1 MAEKDAKLQDI
12 EDVEIEDLQTED
24 EEPVSSVY
32 VLAGKAFSI
41 AKDSQKTIDMLSEQL
56 REALPD
62 TGQRLTDMG
71 RIVDRVPNPDVYQ
84 LQGYSKPQEAKGEGQ
99 ES

>member
-41 AKDSQKTIDMLSEQL
+41 SKDSQKTIDVLSEQL

-71 RIVDRVPNPDVYQ
+71 RIVDRVQTLMSTNFRDIRSPRK
-84 LQGYSKPQEAKGEGQ
+84 LKGEGQ
-99 ES
+99 KS

>member
-41 AKDSQKTIDMLSEQL
+41 SKDSQKTIDVVKSCMGNIFFAWGCFLYHRNDSL
-56 REALPD
+56 MFLPHPSFK
-62 TGQRLTDMG
+62 
-71 RIVDRVPNPDVYQ
+71 VE
-84 LQGYSKPQEAKGEGQ
+84 KP
-99 ES
+99 